1 MAEIALLSDFGST
14 VSYITYIFSNSLL
27 YPVMI
32 ILILLVILSLI
43 LAGEFI
49 TEYTRR
55 RRDHS
60 VLEKETHRLSKLM
73 KSSASE
79 ESKNKEAASVLR
91 ELADSQ
97 TQMVTAFAKDAASS
111 VEEGD
116 VNHVEKIADDYE
128 VRMMKRT
135 EKTRIIT
142 TVGPMLGLM
151 GTLIPLGPAL
161 IGLTD
166 GNIDELATNL
176 VIAFATTVI
185 GLFVAGISF
194 CLTTIRN
201 RWYWQDMIDMDYII
215 DALGEKKE

>member
-32 ILILLVILSLI
+32 LLILFVILSLI

-55 RRDHS
+55 HRDQRE
-60 VLEKETHRLSKLM
+60 LEKETHKICNIM
-73 KSSASE
+73 ESSASA
-79 ESKNKEAASVLR
+79 ESKYKEAASVLR
-91 ELADSQ
+91 SFDGKQ
-97 TQMVTAFAKDAASS
+97 TQMVASFAKDAAVS

-116 VNHVEKIADDYE
+116 LKHVEKIADDYE

-201 RWYWQDMIDMDYII
+201 RWYWQDMIDIDYII
-215 DALGEKKE
+215 DALEEKK

>member
-32 ILILLVILSLI
+32 LLILFVILSLI

-55 RRDHS
+55 HRDQRE
-60 VLEKETHRLSKLM
+60 LEKETHKICSIM
-73 KSSASE
+73 ESSASS
-79 ESKNKEAASVLR
+79 ESKYKEAASVLR
-91 ELADSQ
+91 NFEGKQ
-97 TQMVTAFAKDAASS
+97 TQMVSSFAKDAAVS

-116 VNHVEKIADDYE
+116 LKHIEKIADDYE

-201 RWYWQDMIDMDYII
+201 RWYWQDMIDIDYII
-215 DALGEKKE
+215 DALEEKK

>member
-55 RRDHS
+55 RRDHA

-97 TQMVTAFAKDAASS
+97 TQMVAAFAKDAASS

>member
-32 ILILLVILSLI
+32 LLILFVILSLI

-55 RRDHS
+55 HREQRD
-60 VLEKETHRLSKLM
+60 LEKETHKIRGIMESQAP
-73 KSSASE
+73 S
-79 ESKNKEAASVLR
+79 ESKYKEAAAALR
-91 ELADSQ
+91 NLEGKQ
-97 TQMVTAFAKDAASS
+97 TQMVASFSKDAAVS

-116 VNHVEKIADDYE
+116 LKHIEKIADDYE
-128 VRMMKRT
+128 IRMMKRT

-142 TVGPMLGLM
+142 TIGPMLGLM

-161 IGLTD
+161 TGLTD

-201 RWYWQDMIDMDYII
+201 RWYWQDMIDIDYII
-215 DALGEKKE
+215 DALEEKK

>member
-1 MAEIALLSDFGST
+1 MAEIAFLSDFGST

-55 RRDHS
+55 HRDQRD
-60 VLEKETHRLSKLM
+60 LEKETHRLCDIMESGASPEAKY
-73 KSSASE
+73 KESA
-79 ESKNKEAASVLR
+79 AILR
-91 ELADSQ
+91 HLDGKQ
-97 TQMVTAFAKDAASS
+97 TQMVSAFAKDAAVS

-116 VNHVEKIADDYE
+116 LKHIEKIADDYE

-176 VIAFATTVI
+176 VIAFATTVV

-201 RWYWQDMIDMDYII
+201 RWYWQDMIDIDYLI
-215 DALGEKKE
+215 DALEEKK

>member
-27 YPVMI
+27 YPVMLL
-32 ILILLVILSLI
+32 LILFVILSLI

-55 RRDHS
+55 HRDQRI
-60 VLEKETHRLSKLM
+60 LEKETHKISNIM
-73 KSSASE
+73 ESSASA
-79 ESKNKEAASVLR
+79 ESKYKETASVLR
-91 ELADSQ
+91 SFDGNQ
-97 TQMVTAFAKDAASS
+97 TQMVAAFAKDAAVS

-116 VNHVEKIADDYE
+116 LKHVEKIADDYE

-201 RWYWQDMIDMDYII
+201 RWYWQDMIDIDYII
-215 DALGEKKE
+215 DALEEKK

>member
-1 MAEIALLSDFGST
+1 MAEIAFLSDFGST

-32 ILILLVILSLI
+32 LLILFVIVSLI
-43 LAGEFI
+43 LTGEFV

-55 RRDHS
+55 RRDQKE
-60 VLEKETHRLSKLM
+60 LEKETHRICEIM
-73 KSSASE
+73 ESSAPQDV
-79 ESKNKEAASVLR
+79 KYKETAAILR
-91 ELADSQ
+91 GFEGKQ
-97 TQMVTAFAKDAASS
+97 TQMVGAFAKDAADS
-111 VEEGD
+111 VDGCD
-116 VNHVEKIADDYE
+116 LKHIEKIADDYE

-201 RWYWQDMIDMDYII
+201 RWYWQDMIDIDYII
-215 DALGEKKE
+215 DALEEGNK

>member
-1 MAEIALLSDFGST
+1 MAEIAFLSDFGSS

-32 ILILLVILSLI
+32 LLILFVILSLI

-55 RRDHS
+55 NRDQRD
-60 VLEKETHRLSKLM
+60 LEKETHRICM
-73 KSSASE
+73 IAESSAPL
-79 ESKNKEAASVLR
+79 ESKYKDAASILKSF
-91 ELADSQ
+91 DGKQ
-97 TQMVTAFAKDAASS
+97 TQMVAAFAKDAAASI
-111 VEEGD
+111 EEGD
-116 VNHVEKIADDYE
+116 VKHIEKIADDYE

-201 RWYWQDMIDMDYII
+201 RWYWQDMIDIDYII
-215 DALGEKKE
+215 DALEELK

>member
-1 MAEIALLSDFGST
+1 MADIALLSDFGST

-43 LAGEFI
+43 LVGEFI

-55 RRDHS
+55 HRDQRA
-60 VLEKETHRLSKLM
+60 LEKETHKIGKIM
-73 KSSASE
+73 ESSAPVSE
-79 ESKNKEAASVLR
+79 KNKEAASVLR
-91 ELADSQ
+91 NLEGKQ
-97 TQMVTAFAKDAASS
+97 TQMVTSFAKDAAVC

-116 VNHVEKIADDYE
+116 LKHVEKVADDYE

-161 IGLTD
+161 IGLTE
-166 GNIDELATNL
+166 GNIDELAANL
-176 VIAFATTVI
+176 VIAFATTVV

-194 CLTTIRN
+194 CLTTVRN
-201 RWYWQDMIDMDYII
+201 RWYWQDMIDIDYLM
-215 DALGEKKE
+215 DALEEKR

>member
-32 ILILLVILSLI
+32 LLILFVILSLI

-55 RRDHS
+55 HRDQRE
-60 VLEKETHRLSKLM
+60 LEKETHKICNIM
-73 KSSASE
+73 ESSASP
-79 ESKNKEAASVLR
+79 ESKYKEAASVLR
-91 ELADSQ
+91 GFDGKQ
-97 TQMVTAFAKDAASS
+97 TQMVASFAKDAAVS
-111 VEEGD
+111 VEGGD
-116 VNHVEKIADDYE
+116 LKHVEKIADDYE

-135 EKTRIIT
+135 EKTKIIT

-201 RWYWQDMIDMDYII
+201 RWYWQDMIDIDYII
-215 DALGEKKE
+215 DSLEEKK